1 MRKLLASAT
10 GIGDAASVFVILV
23 LATLFFATW
32 ARAQT
37 QPPPCM
43 PFAEWKAALEG
54 ARPAQKMIGL
64 GPVGNTH
71 VVMFWA
77 SQGGAHWTIL
87 SADATGK
94 TCAMAAGADWDQGR
108 IPGIGERDA

>member
-1 MRKLLASAT
+1 MRKFWSSAT
-10 GIGDAASVFVILV
+10 GIGDAASVFVILI

-32 ARAQT
+32 ASAQT
-37 QPPPCM
+37 PPPCM

-77 SQGGAHWTIL
+77 SQGGTHWTIL